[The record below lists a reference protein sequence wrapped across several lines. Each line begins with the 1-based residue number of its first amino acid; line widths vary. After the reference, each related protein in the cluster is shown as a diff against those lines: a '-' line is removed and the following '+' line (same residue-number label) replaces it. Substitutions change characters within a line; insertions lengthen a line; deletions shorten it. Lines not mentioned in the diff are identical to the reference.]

1 VGGTRKHM
9 EKANEKRLHAVAALA
24 SCRRAGESELLDI
37 LQREAIVGV
46 PGFDW
51 KRWKDILYEIGWSRA
66 SHPGEETRQH
76 GNSFT

>member
-1 VGGTRKHM
+1 MLKTFTNLPTLTFFLSSMR
-9 EKANEKRLHAVAALA
+9 NRW
-24 SCRRAGESELLDI
+24 GESELLDI